1 MAKKENTKLREWQNR
16 ASQGGVCGKCLREV
30 GYLTVDHIVPVA
42 FLEQFDDTG
51 MAKFEDE
58 ENFMML
64 CRPCNSFKSFRFDRS
79 NPKTKEIMLKYLI

>member
-1 MAKKENTKLREWQNR
+1 MAKKNYTKLKEWQER
-16 ASQGGVCGKCLREV
+16 AALGGVCGKCQRQV

-51 MAKFEDE
+51 LAKYEDE
-58 ENFMML
+58 ENFMLL

-79 NPKTKEIMLKYLI
+79 NPVTKKIILKYL